1 MKYIRSYET
10 EEKFLAD
17 KDSMSRGFRL
27 KPTLYKYSEAGD
39 HVHLELDYPR
49 KHGDSTYIEITLDS
63 DTEFSFYIGNA
74 PDDTQTTMN
83 CTIDW
88 GDGTVETRTITKD
101 DKGFKLSHNYKAG
114 SYKIELYDVEGDYS
128 VVGDTATASGEPET
142 WKCLI
147 SHPSSVKRVVLGSN
161 VVSIGTFAF
170 TRCHSLASIYIPNS
184 VTSIGLSAFAQ
195 APLTSIYIPN
205 SVTSIGANVFG
216 GCTALTSIYISNNIT
231 SIETSTFIDCIS
243 LTSVYI
249 PRRVNSIG
257 NQAFFCCSS
266 LKSIYIPE
274 SVNSIGN
281 QAFVDCTSLTSIH
294 IPESVNSIETYA
306 FYGCSSLSSVNIPGG
321 VNSIGEA
328 MFMNCSSLNSID
340 ISEGVSS
347 IGFGVFYGCSSLTS
361 IHIPES
367 VTSIGT
373 SAFCYCPLLASI
385 NIPESVNSIETYAF
399 YGCSSLTSI
408 DIPEGITNI
417 GEGVFG
423 SCSSLISV
431 YIPESVN
438 SIGKEAFKECSA
450 LASISSFNSTAPT
463 LSTTDSEGNPIDVF
477 TNLPT
482 NGTLHIKPGATGYN
496 KWLSELPSGWTIVE
510 DL

>member
-1 MKYIRSYET
+1 MKYIRTYET
-10 EEKFLAD
+10 EEKFLTD
-17 KDSMSRGFRL
+17 KDSTSRVFRL

-39 HVHLELDYPR
+39 HVHLELDDPR
-49 KHGDSTYIEITLDS
+49 KHGDSTYIEITLDP
-63 DTEFSFYIGNA
+63 DTEFSFYISNKPG
-74 PDDTQTTMN
+74 DTQTTMN
-83 CTIDW
+83 CSIDW
-88 GDGTVETRTITKD
+88 DDGTVETKTITAD
-101 DKGFKLSHNYKAG
+101 DKGFKLSHSYVAGNY
-114 SYKIELYDVEGDYS
+114 SIELYGVERDYIVIGDA
-128 VVGDTATASGEPET
+128 ATASGEPET

-161 VVSIGTFAF
+161 VASIGTFAF
-170 TRCHSLASIYIPNS
+170 TRCHSLTSIYIPNS

-249 PRRVNSIG
+249 PRGVNSIG

-274 SVNSIGN
+274 SVNSIGD
-281 QAFVDCTSLTSIH
+281 QAFVECTSLTSIH

-306 FYGCSSLSSVNIPGG
+306 FWKCTSLTSINIPRG
-321 VNSIGEA
+321 VASIGEA
-328 MFMNCSSLNSID
+328 MFMNCSSLTSID
-340 ISEGVSS
+340 ISEGVNS
-347 IGFGVFYGCSSLTS
+347 IGFGAFYGCSSLRS

-373 SAFCYCPLLASI
+373 SAFCNCPLLSSV
-385 NIPESVNSIETYAF
+385 NIPENVNTIETYAF

-408 DIPEGITNI
+408 DIPEGVTGI

-423 SCSSLISV
+423 GCSSLTSTH
-431 YIPESVN
+431 IPESVT
-438 SIGKEAFKECSA
+438 SIGKEAFKGCSV
-450 LASISSFNSTAPT
+450 LSSISSFNTTAPT
-463 LSTTDSEGNPIDVF
+463 LTTTDSEGNPVSVF
-477 TNLPT
+477 DQLPVD
-482 NGTLHIKPGATGYN
+482 GILHIKPGATGYDA
-496 KWLSELPSGWTIVE
+496 WLSKLPSGWTIVE